1 MSLLYPLVSRPSL
14 SPPFD
19 DPILIFAIAMVVFLA
34 APLIFERYRLPG
46 IIGIIIVGA
55 IVGPNVLGLLER
67 DATFVLLG
75 EVGLVY
81 LMFIA
86 GLEININ
93 DFLEN
98 KNKSIAFGA
107 VSFLIPQLAGTA
119 VGYWFFGFDLGA
131 AALYAAIFSSHTLLA
146 YPVVNQLGIAK
157 NEAITAVIGGT
168 ILTDT
173 AALLVLAVV
182 SGSVEGE
189 LTAGFWAELAAG
201 LVLLFGGIW
210 LIVPRLGQ
218 WFFRN
223 LSEESYFEFLFV
235 LAVLFVC
242 AFLAEMAGVEHI
254 IGAFL
259 AGLALNRLIP
269 QTGTLMNRIEFV
281 GNALFIPF
289 FLISVGM
296 LVDPRVF
303 VEGTETLAI
312 AGSIVVLLL
321 VTKFIAVWLT
331 GTYYEFTNAERFAMY
346 GLSAGQAA
354 AALAIT
360 QIGFDLELFGEPTL
374 NGVVL
379 MIIVVS
385 VISPFLTEKYGRAI
399 VSAEEQKEYDP
410 GEAPSRVLVALAQE
424 TDRMEGLLNLGMLV
438 RADTTEEPLHAV
450 TVVTRSERR
459 SRRTQTDNDDDTET
473 ASEVA
478 GAEEFSTEAEEHAAS
493 AEIPLDIQTTID
505 DNVVTGIAR
514 TIEENRI
521 TRVVVGWRGDS
532 SLGTRLFGGTTD
544 QLLDRTN
551 TLVLVSN
558 LDAPLNIEDRV
569 VLVLP
574 NRIASH
580 PGFYEAVGTIKI
592 ITEQL
597 GVSLACFVVG
607 ADAERYERLID
618 AVEPDTSMTV
628 ETIPGH
634 ERFDEALAEEVTETD
649 LLVALS
655 PRPGSRGWSS
665 DLETL
670 PERLTSLAA
679 DDVIIC
685 YPAEDDDSDRRRFLR
700 ME

>member
-98 KNKSIAFGA
+98 KNKSIVFGA

-119 VGYWFFGFDLGA
+119 VGYWFLGFDLGA

-189 LTAGFWAELAAG
+189 LTAGFWAELAVG
-201 LVLLFGGIW
+201 LILLFGGIW

-410 GEAPSRVLVALAQE
+410 GEAPSRVLVALSQG

-438 RADTTEEPLHAV
+438 RANTTEEPLHAV
-450 TVVTRSERR
+450 TVATRSERR

-521 TRVVVGWRGDS
+521 TRVVIGWRGDS

-558 LDAPLNIEDRV
+558 LDSPLNIEDRV

-634 ERFDEALAEEVTETD
+634 ERFDEALSEEVTETD

>member
-1 MSLLYPLVSRPSL
+1 MYPLVSRPSL

-19 DPILIFAIAMVVFLA
+19 DPILIFAIAMVVFLV
-34 APLIFERYRLPG
+34 APLIFERYKLPG
-46 IIGIIIVGA
+46 IIGVIIVGA
-55 IVGPNVLGLLER
+55 IIGPNVLGLLER
-67 DATFVLLG
+67 SETFVVLG

-86 GLEININ
+86 GLEINVN

-107 VSFLIPQLAGTA
+107 VSFLIPQLVGTA
-119 VGYWFFGFDLGA
+119 FGFYVLGFELGA

-182 SGSVEGE
+182 SGSAEGE
-189 LTAGFWAELAAG
+189 LTAGFWAELVIG
-201 LVLLFGGIW
+201 LVLLFGGVW
-210 LIVPRLGQ
+210 LIVPRLGK

-259 AGLALNRLIP
+259 AGLALNQLIP

-289 FLISVGM
+289 FLLSVGM
-296 LVDPRVF
+296 LVDPQVF
-303 VEGTETLAI
+303 IEGTETLAI

-321 VTKFIAVWLT
+321 ITKFIAVWLT
-331 GTYYEFTNAERFAMY
+331 GSYYEFTTDERFAMY

-360 QIGFDLELFGEPTL
+360 QIGFDLGLFGEPTL

-385 VISPFLTEKYGRAI
+385 VISPFLTEKYGRKI
-399 VSAEEQKEYDP
+399 VSAEEQAEYDP
-410 GEAPSRVLVALAQE
+410 GDAPSRVLVALAQE

-450 TVVTRSERR
+450 TVVTREERR
-459 SRRTQTDNDDDTET
+459 NRRSGSDADTDT
-473 ASEVA
+473 ASEIA
-478 GAEEFSTEAEEHAAS
+478 GAEAFLEEAEEHAAS

-505 DNVVTGIAR
+505 DNAVTGIAR
-514 TIEENRI
+514 AIEENRI
-521 TRVVVGWRGDS
+521 TRVVIGWRGDS

-544 QLLDRTN
+544 QLLDRTSK
-551 TLVLVSN
+551 LVLVSN
-558 LDAPLNIEDRV
+558 LDSPLNIENRV

-580 PGFYEAVGTIKI
+580 PGFYEAVGTIKT

-618 AVEPDTSMTV
+618 AVEPETSMTV

-634 ERFDEALAEEVTETD
+634 ERFDEALSEEVTETD
-649 LLVALS
+649 LLVTLS

-665 DLETL
+665 DLEIL
-670 PERLTSLAA
+670 PERLASLAA
-679 DDVIIC
+679 DDVIVC
-685 YPAEDDDSDRRRFLR
+685 YPAEDDNSDRRRFLR

>member
-1 MSLLYPLVSRPSL
+1 
-14 SPPFD
+14 
-19 DPILIFAIAMVVFLA
+19 
-34 APLIFERYRLPG
+34 
-46 IIGIIIVGA
+46 
-55 IVGPNVLGLLER
+55 
-67 DATFVLLG
+67 
-75 EVGLVY
+75 
-81 LMFIA
+81 
-86 GLEININ
+86 
-93 DFLEN
+93 
-98 KNKSIAFGA
+98 
-107 VSFLIPQLAGTA
+107 
-119 VGYWFFGFDLGA
+119 
-131 AALYAAIFSSHTLLA
+131 
-146 YPVVNQLGIAK
+146 
-157 NEAITAVIGGT
+157 
-168 ILTDT
+168 
-173 AALLVLAVV
+173 
-182 SGSVEGE
+182 
-189 LTAGFWAELAAG
+189 
-201 LVLLFGGIW
+201 
-210 LIVPRLGQ
+210 
-218 WFFRN
+218 
-223 LSEESYFEFLFV
+223 
-235 LAVLFVC
+235 
-242 AFLAEMAGVEHI
+242 
-254 IGAFL
+254 
-259 AGLALNRLIP
+259 
-269 QTGTLMNRIEFV
+269 
-281 GNALFIPF
+281 
-289 FLISVGM
+289 
-296 LVDPRVF
+296 
-303 VEGTETLAI
+303 
-312 AGSIVVLLL
+312 
-321 VTKFIAVWLT
+321 
-331 GTYYEFTNAERFAMY
+331 
-346 GLSAGQAA
+346 
-354 AALAIT
+354 
-360 QIGFDLELFGEPTL
+360 
-374 NGVVL
+374 
-379 MIIVVS
+379 
-385 VISPFLTEKYGRAI
+385 
-399 VSAEEQKEYDP
+399 
-410 GEAPSRVLVALAQE
+410 
-424 TDRMEGLLNLGMLV
+424 
-438 RADTTEEPLHAV
+438 V

-521 TRVVVGWRGDS
+521 TRVVIGWRGDS

-558 LDAPLNIEDRV
+558 LDSPLNIEDRV

-634 ERFDEALAEEVTETD
+634 ERFDEALSEEVTETD

>member
-1 MSLLYPLVSRPSL
+1 MYPLVSRPSL

-19 DPILIFAIAMVVFLA
+19 DPILIFAIAMVVFLV
-34 APLIFERYRLPG
+34 APLIFERYKLPG
-46 IIGIIIVGA
+46 IIGVIIVGA
-55 IVGPNVLGLLER
+55 IIGPNVLGLLER
-67 DATFVLLG
+67 SETFVVLG

-86 GLEININ
+86 GLEINVN

-107 VSFLIPQLAGTA
+107 VSFLIPQLVGTA
-119 VGYWFFGFDLGA
+119 FGFYVLGFELGA

-182 SGSVEGE
+182 SGSAEGE
-189 LTAGFWAELAAG
+189 LTAGFWAELVIG
-201 LVLLFGGIW
+201 LVLLFGGVW
-210 LIVPRLGQ
+210 LIVPRLGK

-259 AGLALNRLIP
+259 AGLALNQLIP

-289 FLISVGM
+289 FLLSVGM
-296 LVDPRVF
+296 LVDPQVF
-303 VEGTETLAI
+303 IEGTETLAI

-321 VTKFIAVWLT
+321 ITKFIAVWLT
-331 GTYYEFTNAERFAMY
+331 GSYYEFTTDERFAMY

-360 QIGFDLELFGEPTL
+360 QIGFDLGLFGEPTL

-385 VISPFLTEKYGRAI
+385 VISPFLTEKYGRKI
-399 VSAEEQKEYDP
+399 VSAEEQAEYDP
-410 GEAPSRVLVALAQE
+410 GDAPSRVLVALAQE

-450 TVVTRSERR
+450 TVVTREERR
-459 SRRTQTDNDDDTET
+459 NRRSGSDADTDT
-473 ASEVA
+473 ASEIA
-478 GAEEFSTEAEEHAAS
+478 GAEAFLEEAEEHAAS
-493 AEIPLDIQTTID
+493 AEIPLDIRTTID
-505 DNVVTGIAR
+505 DNAVTGIAR
-514 TIEENRI
+514 AIEENRI
-521 TRVVVGWRGDS
+521 TRVVIGWRGDS

-544 QLLDRTN
+544 QLLDRTSK
-551 TLVLVSN
+551 LVLVSN
-558 LDAPLNIEDRV
+558 LDSPLNIENRV

-580 PGFYEAVGTIKI
+580 PGFYEAVGTIKT

-618 AVEPDTSMTV
+618 AVEPETSMTV

-634 ERFDEALAEEVTETD
+634 ERFDEALSEEVTETD

-665 DLETL
+665 DLEIL
-670 PERLTSLAA
+670 PERLASLAA
-679 DDVIIC
+679 DDVIVC
-685 YPAEDDDSDRRRFLR
+685 YPAEDDNSDRRRFLR

>member
-1 MSLLYPLVSRPSL
+1 MFYPLVSRPSL

-19 DPILIFAIAMVVFLA
+19 DPILIFAIAMVVFLV
-34 APLIFERYRLPG
+34 APLIFERYKLPG
-46 IIGIIIVGA
+46 IIGVILVGA
-55 IVGPNVLGLLER
+55 IIGPNVLGLLER
-67 DATFVLLG
+67 SETFVVLG

-86 GLEININ
+86 GLEINLN
-93 DFLEN
+93 DFIEN
-98 KNKSIAFGA
+98 KEMSIAFGA
-107 VSFLIPQLAGTA
+107 LSFLLPQLVGTA
-119 VGYWFFGFDLGA
+119 FGFYVLGFELA
-131 AALYAAIFSSHTLLA
+131 PAALYAAIFSSHTLLA
-146 YPVVNQLGIAK
+146 YPIVNQLGIAK
-157 NEAITAVIGGT
+157 NEAVTAVIGGT

-182 SGSVEGE
+182 SGSAEGE
-189 LTAGFWAELAAG
+189 LTAGFWAELAIGLTIFFAG
-201 LVLLFGGIW
+201 VWF
-210 LIVPRLGQ
+210 IVPRIGQ
-218 WFFRN
+218 WFFKN
-223 LSEESYFEFLFV
+223 VSEESYFEFLFV
-235 LAVLFVC
+235 MSTLFVC
-242 AFLAEMAGVEHI
+242 AFLAEIAGVEHI

-269 QTGTLMNRIEFV
+269 STGTLMNRIEFV
-281 GNALFIPF
+281 GNALLIPF

-303 VEGTETLAI
+303 VEGIETIAI
-312 AGSIVVLLL
+312 AGSMVILLL
-321 VTKFIAVWLT
+321 ISKFVSSWAIGA
-331 GTYYEFTNAERFAMY
+331 YFDFTRAERMAMF

-360 QIGFDLELFGEPTL
+360 LIGFELGLFGEPTV

-379 MIIVVS
+379 MILVVS
-385 VISPFLTEKYGRAI
+385 VISPFLSEKYGREI
-399 VSAEEQKEYDP
+399 VSAEEDAEYDP

-438 RADTTEEPLHAV
+438 RAESTEEPLHAV
-450 TVVTRSERR
+450 TVVTRREQRSGR
-459 SRRTQTDNDDDTET
+459 SRSGSNADNET
-473 ASEVA
+473 AEEVA
-478 GAEEFSTEAEEHAAS
+478 GAEAFLEEAEEHAAS

-505 DNVVTGIAR
+505 DNAVTGIAR
-514 TIEENRI
+514 AIEENRI

-532 SLGTRLFGGTTD
+532 SFGTRLFGGTTD
-544 QLLDRTN
+544 QLLDRTDE
-551 TLVLVSN
+551 LVLVSN
-558 LDAPLNIEDRV
+558 LDSPLNIEDRV

-580 PGFYEAVGTIKI
+580 PGFYEAIGTIKT

-634 ERFDEALAEEVTETD
+634 DRFNEALSEEVTETD

-665 DLETL
+665 GLETL
-670 PERLTSLAA
+670 PERLASLAA
-679 DDVIIC
+679 DDVIVC
-685 YPAEDDDSDRRRFLR
+685 YPAEDSDSDRRRFLR
-700 ME
+700 FD